1 MYATLSKKIVA
12 TDIKKRPNCKRT
24 PNLDT
29 LLFAFLLDSTA
40 YVFQS
45 FDRFTWF
52 ESLFFFLVEN
62 FFPSPGFE
70 PWIGRM
76 KIAFDHSP
84 DKPS

>member
-12 TDIKKRPNCKRT
+12 TDIKKT
-24 PNLDT
+24 PKLQKNAQPGHIAFCFSARLDR
-29 LLFAFLLDSTA
+29 LCISKFR
-40 YVFQS
+40 S
-45 FDRFTWF
+45 FYLVRIPI
-52 ESLFFFLVEN
+52 FFLVEN

>member
-1 MYATLSKKIVA
+1 MQLCRKIVA

-52 ESLFFFLVEN
+52 ESLFF
-62 FFPSPGFE
+62 S
-70 PWIGRM
+70 
-76 KIAFDHSP
+76 
-84 DKPS
+84 